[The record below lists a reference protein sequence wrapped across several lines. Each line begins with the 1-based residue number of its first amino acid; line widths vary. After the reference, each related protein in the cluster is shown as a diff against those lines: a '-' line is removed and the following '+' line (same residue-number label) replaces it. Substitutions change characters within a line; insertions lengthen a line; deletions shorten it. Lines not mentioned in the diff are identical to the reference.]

1 MVEFNPLHSNSVT
14 FIIWSPV
21 PECFTVSPQKTYMR
35 WRSIR
40 LITSHVGNR
49 YCFSAAEGLAL
60 YRLISDLA
68 VSPEHTQ
75 PEDCLC
81 QACASVPA
89 WNFKGKIHRFAMSG
103 GQKLL
108 GARADMSLAARLVA
122 EGWHSNGKTVYFIRR
137 DTFWQLT
144 NLCENTRQLFIENY
158 AARMRPEEMRL
169 CSSKDTSLAD
179 NTS

>member
-1 MVEFNPLHSNSVT
+1 MVEFNPLHSVT

-122 EGWHSNGKTVYFIRR
+122 EGWHSNGKTVFHKKGYILTAYKLVWEHKA
-137 DTFWQLT
+137 TFH
-144 NLCENTRQLFIENY
+144 RK
-158 AARMRPEEMRL
+158 L
-169 CSSKDTSLAD
+169 CSAD
-179 NTS
+179 EAWGNEALQFQGHLSCWQH